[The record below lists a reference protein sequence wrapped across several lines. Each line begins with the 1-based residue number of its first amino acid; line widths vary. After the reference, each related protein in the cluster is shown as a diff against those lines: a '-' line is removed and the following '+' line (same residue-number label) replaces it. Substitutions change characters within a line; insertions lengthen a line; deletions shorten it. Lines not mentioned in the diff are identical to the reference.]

1 MLSEELSELATN
13 IYHFLDN
20 VTCPYCGDDLTQDN
34 SNEEHVIGRRFIP
47 KGKLDGEWNLVVRAH
62 TTCNTV
68 KSKLEDDISAIT
80 LAGRVWFDSDNVEQS
95 LISEAQRKIK
105 GSYSRKTGK
114 LVKDSQEEGK
124 FEVPVGLG
132 ATMTFHVASAPQVDP
147 SRLFELA
154 RMHVMAFFYF
164 ITFNQETKKG
174 GFWQDGFYPVSN
186 VHHGDWGNIQHR
198 VFMSTVVTWEPCLVG
213 ITADGFFKII
223 IRRHPHE
230 ECWSWALE
238 WNKNYRLIG
247 FFGDRESAEAI
258 VNTFPLLEMTAIST
272 GGESLLKGRKHARL
286 DEKDDFLFVWNDG
299 EPNDENA

>member
-1 MLSEELSELATN
+1 MLSEGLSELSTN
-13 IYHFLDN
+13 TYHFLDN

-47 KGKLDGEWNLVVRAH
+47 KGKLDGEWNLVVRTH
-62 TTCNTV
+62 ITCNSV
-68 KSKLEDDISAIT
+68 KATLENDISAIT

-186 VHHGDWGNIQHR
+186 VHYGDWGNIQHR
-198 VFMSTVVTWEPCLVG
+198 VFMGAVVTWEPCLVG

-223 IRRHPHE
+223 IRRHPYE

-258 VNTFPLLEMTAIST
+258 VNTFPSLERI
-272 GGESLLKGRKHARL
+272 RKHVRL
-286 DEKDDFLFVWNDG
+286 DEGDDLLFVWNDG
-299 EPNDENA
+299 EPNDEDA